1 MKGEIEE
8 VKNAYGSFTN
18 KSSSYVEN
26 VLNLEAIKKDLLNSE
41 NSIISASLPVLCT
54 NESYPENLVV
64 YKCND
69 LCLEVMQDR
78 ELLDILEE
86 LRNHEPCINGIRT
99 SGTNEKH
106 LQRHFCSDNV
116 FNLSNRILS
125 ENEMKVL
132 ELGLDFQPI

>member
-69 LCLEVMQDR
+69 LCLEATQDR

-99 SGTNEKH
+99 SGTDEKH
-106 LQRHFCSDNV
+106 LQRHFCSDTV